1 MEVIPAIDLRDGRCV
16 RLYQGDYDR
25 ETVFSDDPTSVA
37 LKWQDMGAPRLHVV
51 DLDGAATGV
60 PANLE
65 ALRRICE
72 AVSVP
77 IQTGGGI
84 RSLDSAARVLDMGVH
99 RFVLGTSAVEDPALV
114 EQACRRF
121 GAEAVVVGVDA
132 RDGMAATWGWR
143 ETTGVSAL
151 DLIRKMAALGVRR
164 FVYTDIS
171 RDGTLT
177 SPNFGAIEE
186 IAKGC
191 DASLVVSGGVS
202 SPEHVERLAS
212 LGVEGVIIGRALY
225 TGDVDLREAI
235 SAAASQRASNEVKP

>member
-1 MEVIPAIDLRDGRCV
+1 MEVIPAIDMRGGRCV

-25 ETVFSDDPTSVA
+25 ETVFSDDPASVA
-37 LKWQDMGAPRLHVV
+37 LEWQELGAPRLHVV

-60 PANLE
+60 QANLD
-65 ALRRICE
+65 ALRLICE

-84 RSLDSAARVLDMGVH
+84 RDMDSARRVLDMGVQ
-99 RFVLGTSAVEDPALV
+99 RFILGTSAVEEPSLV
-114 EQACRRF
+114 ERACSQF

-132 RDGMAATWGWR
+132 RDGMAAIRGWR
-143 ETTGVSAL
+143 ETTSVSAL
-151 DLIRKMAALGVRR
+151 DLIRSMTGLGARR

-171 RDGTLT
+171 RDGTLS
-177 SPNFGAIEE
+177 SPNFGAIED
-186 IAKGC
+186 IARGC
-191 DASLVVSGGVS
+191 DVSLVVSGGVS

-235 SAAASQRASNEVKP
+235 ARA

>member
-65 ALRRICE
+65 ALGRICE

-84 RSLDSAARVLDMGVH
+84 RSLASAARVLDMGVQ
-99 RFVLGTSAVEDPALV
+99 RFILGTIAVEEPALV
-114 EQACRRF
+114 EQACLRF
-121 GAEAVVVGVDA
+121 GPETVVVGVDA

-143 ETTGVSAL
+143 ETTGISAL
-151 DLIRKMAALGVRR
+151 DLVRSMAALGVRR

-186 IAKGC
+186 ISGGC
-191 DASLVVSGGVS
+191 DASLVISGGVS
-202 SPEHVERLAS
+202 SKEHVGRLAT

-225 TGDVDLREAI
+225 TGDIDLGEAI
-235 SAAASQRASNEVKP
+235 SAAATQRLSNEVKP

>member
-1 MEVIPAIDLRDGRCV
+1 MEVIPAIDMRGGRCV

-25 ETVFSDDPTSVA
+25 ETVFSDDPASVA
-37 LKWQDMGAPRLHVV
+37 LEWQELGAPRLHVV

-60 PANLE
+60 QTNLD
-65 ALRRICE
+65 ALRLICE

-84 RSLDSAARVLDMGVH
+84 RDMDSARRVLDMGVQ
-99 RFVLGTSAVEDPALV
+99 RFILGTSAVEEPSLV
-114 EQACRRF
+114 ERACSQF

-132 RDGMAATWGWR
+132 RDGMAAIRGWR
-143 ETTGVSAL
+143 ETTSVSAL
-151 DLIRKMAALGVRR
+151 DLIRSMTGLGARR

-171 RDGTLT
+171 RDGTLS
-177 SPNFGAIEE
+177 SPNFGAIEN
-186 IAKGC
+186 IARGC
-191 DASLVVSGGVS
+191 DVSLVVSGGVS

-235 SAAASQRASNEVKP
+235 ARA

>member
-37 LKWQDMGAPRLHVV
+37 LRWQDMGAPRLHVV

-84 RSLDSAARVLDMGVH
+84 RSLESAERVLDMGVQ
-99 RFVLGTSAVEDPALV
+99 RFVLGTIAVEDPALV

-143 ETTGVSAL
+143 EATDVSAL
-151 DLIRKMAALGVRR
+151 DLIRKMVALGVRR

-186 IAKGC
+186 IAAGC

-202 SPEHVERLAS
+202 SAEHVERLAS

-225 TGDVDLREAI
+225 TGDVNLEEAI
-235 SAAASQRASNEVKP
+235 SRAASQRSNNEVKP

>member
-16 RLYQGDYDR
+16 RLYQGDYEK

-84 RSLDSAARVLDMGVH
+84 RSLESAARVLDMGVQ
-99 RFVLGTSAVEDPALV
+99 RFILGTIAVEEPDLV

-121 GAEAVVVGVDA
+121 GAEGVVVGVDA

-143 ETTGVSAL
+143 EDTGVSAL
-151 DLIRKMAALGVRR
+151 DLIRSMAGLGVRR

-186 IAKGC
+186 ISWGC

-202 SPEHVERLAS
+202 STEHVERLAT

-225 TGDVDLREAI
+225 TGDVDLEEAI
-235 SAAASQRASNEVKP
+235 SAAASQRSNSEVKP

>member
-16 RLYQGDYDR
+16 RLYQGDYER

-37 LKWQDMGAPRLHVV
+37 LRWQDMGAPRLHVV

-84 RSLDSAARVLDMGVH
+84 RSLESAERALDMGVQ
-99 RFVLGTSAVEDPALV
+99 RFVLGTSAVEEPALV

-143 ETTGVSAL
+143 ETTGVPAL
-151 DLIRKMAALGVRR
+151 DLIRSMAGLGVRR

-186 IAKGC
+186 ISGGC
-191 DASLVVSGGVS
+191 DAYLVVSGGVS

-225 TGDVDLREAI
+225 TGDVDLEEAI
-235 SAAASQRASNEVKP
+235 SRAASQRSNSEVKP

>member
-37 LKWQDMGAPRLHVV
+37 LRWQQMGAPRLHVV
-51 DLDGAATGV
+51 DLDGAATGT

-65 ALRRICE
+65 TLRRICE

-84 RSLDSAARVLDMGVH
+84 RSLDSAARVLDMGVQ
-99 RFVLGTSAVEDPALV
+99 RFILGTSAVEEPELV

-132 RDGMAATWGWR
+132 RNGMAAVRGWR

-151 DLIRKMAALGVRR
+151 DLIRDMIELGVRR

-186 IAKGC
+186 IAAGC
-191 DASLVVSGGVS
+191 DASLVVSGGVAAA
-202 SPEHVERLAS
+202 EHVERLAS
-212 LGVEGVIIGRALY
+212 MGVEGVIIGRALY
-225 TGDVDLREAI
+225 TGDVDLGGAI
-235 SAAASQRASNEVKP
+235 SRAASLQHRSEVKP

>member
-37 LKWQDMGAPRLHVV
+37 LRWQELGAPRLHVV
-51 DLDGAATGV
+51 DLDGAATGIS
-60 PANLE
+60 ANLE

-77 IQTGGGI
+77 VQTGGGI
-84 RSLDSAARVLDMGVH
+84 RDLDSAGRALVMGVQ
-99 RFVLGTSAVEDPALV
+99 RFILGTIAVEEPAIV

-121 GAEAVVVGVDA
+121 GAEAVLVGVDA
-132 RDGMAATWGWR
+132 RDGMAAVRGWR
-143 ETTGVSAL
+143 ETTGVPAL
-151 DLIRKMAALGVRR
+151 ELIRDMIGRGVRR

-177 SPNFGAIEE
+177 SPNFEAIEE
-186 IAKGC
+186 IAMGC
-191 DASLVVSGGVS
+191 DASLVVSGGVAS
-202 SPEHVERLAS
+202 AEHVERLAS

-225 TGDVDLREAI
+225 TGDVEQREAI
-235 SAAASQRASNEVKP
+235 SSAGTAATPK

>member
-37 LKWQDMGAPRLHVV
+37 LKWQEMGAPRLHLV

-84 RSLDSAARVLDMGVH
+84 RSLDSAAQVLDMGVQ
-99 RFVLGTSAVEDPALV
+99 RFILGTSAVEEPDLV

-121 GAEAVVVGVDA
+121 GAASVVVGVDA
-132 RDGMAATWGWR
+132 RDGLAATWGWR
-143 ETTGVSAL
+143 ETTSVAAL
-151 DLIRKMAALGVRR
+151 DLIRRMAALGVRR

-186 IAKGC
+186 IAGGC

-202 SPEHVERLAS
+202 SPDHVERLAS

-225 TGDVDLREAI
+225 TGDIDLGEAI
-235 SAAASQRASNEVKP
+235 SRAASQQPSNEVKS

>member
-16 RLYQGDYDR
+16 RLYQGDYNR

-37 LKWQDMGAPRLHVV
+37 LKWQEMGAPRLHVV

-77 IQTGGGI
+77 IQIGGGI
-84 RSLDSAARVLDMGVH
+84 RSLDSAARVLDMGVR
-99 RFVLGTSAVEDPALV
+99 RFILGTSAVEEPALV
-114 EQACRRF
+114 EQAFSRF
-121 GAEAVVVGVDA
+121 GAEAVVMGVDA

-143 ETTGVSAL
+143 EATGVSAL
-151 DLIRKMAALGVRR
+151 DLIRSMVGLGVGR

-186 IAKGC
+186 IAGGC

-202 SPEHVERLAS
+202 SPDHVERLAS
-212 LGVEGVIIGRALY
+212 LGMEGVIIGRALY
-225 TGDVDLREAI
+225 TGDVELVEAI
-235 SAAASQRASNEVKP
+235 SRAGLQQPSSEVKP

>member
-1 MEVIPAIDLRDGRCV
+1 MEVIPAIDMRGGRCV

-25 ETVFSDDPTSVA
+25 ETVFSDDPASVA
-37 LKWQDMGAPRLHVV
+37 LEWQELGAPRLHVV

-60 PANLE
+60 QANLD
-65 ALRRICE
+65 ALRLICE

-84 RSLDSAARVLDMGVH
+84 RDMDSARRVLDMGVQ
-99 RFVLGTSAVEDPALV
+99 RFILGTSAVEEPSLV
-114 EQACRRF
+114 ERACSRF

-132 RDGMAATWGWR
+132 RDGMAAIRGWR
-143 ETTGVSAL
+143 ETTSVSAL
-151 DLIRKMAALGVRR
+151 DLIRSMTGLGARR

-171 RDGTLT
+171 RDGTLS
-177 SPNFGAIEE
+177 SPNFGAIED
-186 IAKGC
+186 IARGC
-191 DASLVVSGGVS
+191 DVSLVVSGGVS

-235 SAAASQRASNEVKP
+235 ARA